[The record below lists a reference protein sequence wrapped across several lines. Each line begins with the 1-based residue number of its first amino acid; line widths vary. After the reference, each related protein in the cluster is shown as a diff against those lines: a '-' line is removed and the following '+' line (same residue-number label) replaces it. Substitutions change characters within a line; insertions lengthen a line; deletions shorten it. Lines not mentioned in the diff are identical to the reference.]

1 MSILVAEANRRGLTL
16 APEEASGLTVLLS
29 LVAGYFVQGD
39 PAPVPATQTLPQIS
53 IPTPLQSSTPKIVM
67 APSGLPTSAM
77 PAPQGSP
84 SNAQP
89 S

>member
-29 LVAGYFVQGD
+29 LVAGYFVAGD
-39 PAPVPATQTLPQIS
+39 PDPQVVAVPPPPPPQVG
-53 IPTPLQSSTPKIVM
+53 PQQPLINPFYR
-67 APSGLPTSAM
+67 PPPP